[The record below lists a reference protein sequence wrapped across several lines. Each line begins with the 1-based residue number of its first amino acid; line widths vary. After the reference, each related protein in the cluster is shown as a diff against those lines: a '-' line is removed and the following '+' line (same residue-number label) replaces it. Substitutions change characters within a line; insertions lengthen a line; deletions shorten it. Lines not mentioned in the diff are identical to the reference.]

1 LISVIV
7 LAIILNI
14 ETATAVCS
22 VAVGIDGEV
31 RGLKE
36 EHKERSHASQLNV
49 FIEQLL
55 DELAIPLN
63 EIDAVSVSKGPG
75 SYTGLRIGAST
86 AKGLCYSLG
95 KPLIAIDTLKSIAA
109 RGVKKLL
116 NGALSFCPDDIKQ
129 VHFCPM
135 IDARRMEVY
144 AAIYDINLNVVRD
157 VQADIVDE
165 STYSAFLQKRSVVF
179 LGDGMEKCKEA
190 IGTHEGQIFLD
201 GIMPS
206 AEAMVALSEKKFQ
219 NKEFENTAYFE
230 PYYLKDFIAGPKG
243 K

>member
-1 LISVIV
+1 MISVIV
-7 LAIILNI
+7 LATILNI

-36 EHKERSHASQLNV
+36 ENKERSHASQLNGFV
-49 FIEQLL
+49 EQIL

-75 SYTGLRIGAST
+75 SYTGLRIGVST

-109 RGVKKLL
+109 SGVKKLL
-116 NGALSFCPDDIKQ
+116 NGALSFCPDYIQQ

-190 IGTHEGQIFLD
+190 IGTHEGRIFLD

-206 AEAMVALSEKKFQ
+206 AEAMVALSDKKFQ